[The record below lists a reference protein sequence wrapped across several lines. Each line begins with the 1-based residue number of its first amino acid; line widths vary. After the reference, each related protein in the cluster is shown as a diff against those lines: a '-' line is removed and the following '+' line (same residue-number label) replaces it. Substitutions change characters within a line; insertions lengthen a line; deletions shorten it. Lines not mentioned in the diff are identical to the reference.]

1 MFGPVPAQRAIA
13 VAAVLALHLLLIWLL
28 LQATSIVIAP
38 PAILRELPITLW
50 LMPTEKP
57 KPPKAQ
63 EKEKKKEG
71 VQPVPQS
78 LAPPLAP
85 PEGAPPASDY
95 NGLRA
100 LGRYMNN
107 CSAGKYE
114 ALSPRELA
122 HCLGNQW
129 NGPARGQAAL
139 RLGTEPD
146 SVWKSQM
153 DKKKKAVPPIEHQ
166 CPLGSKNDQLGLPCF
181 FGN

>member
-1 MFGPVPAQRAIA
+1 MSGPVPAQRAIA
-13 VAAVLALHLLLIWLL
+13 IAAVLALHLLLIWLL
-28 LQATSIVIAP
+28 LRATYVVIAP
-38 PAILRELPITLW
+38 PPLLRELPITLW
-50 LMPTEKP
+50 LAPAEKP
-57 KPPKAQ
+57 KPPKPQ

-71 VQPVPQS
+71 VAPVPQS
-78 LAPPLAP
+78 TAPLFAPPS
-85 PEGAPPASDY
+85 GAPPATDY

-107 CSAGKYE
+107 CSAGNYE

-129 NGPARGQAAL
+129 NEPGRGQATL
-139 RLGTEPD
+139 RLGNEPD
-146 SVWKSQM
+146 SIWKRQM
-153 DKKKKAVPPIEHQ
+153 DKKKAPVAPMEHQ